1 MQSSRNFSQDKYLEE
16 SILTSYSNKRYLE
29 LSFEFYAEISILLE
43 ILFLS
48 MTDTAKITV
57 IIFII
62 VTTDV

>member
-16 SILTSYSNKRYLE
+16 SILTSHSNKRYLE